1 MEGIL
6 KVVQRFSKMINV
18 IAEVTLTL
26 MMLLTVADVILR
38 SFKKPIVGTYELVSF
53 SGAVV
58 IGFSVPL
65 TSWMRGHVSVDII
78 TSRFSQ
84 KVRNIFNIITRC
96 LAIGLFLLIGSN
108 LIKYG
113 MDLHRA
119 KEVSMTLEVPFYP
132 VAYGLGICCFVQC
145 LVLFCDIAKISGG
158 SYE

>member
-26 MMLLTVADVILR
+26 IMLLTVADVILR
-38 SFKKPIVGTYELVSF
+38 SFKKPIIGTYELVSF

-78 TSRFSQ
+78 TSRFSK
-84 KVRNIFNIITRC
+84 KVRDIFNIATRC
-96 LAIGLFLLIGSN
+96 LVIGLFLLIGSN

-113 MDLHRA
+113 MDLHKA
-119 KEVSMTLEVPFYP
+119 KEVSMTLEIPFYP
-132 VAYGLGICCFVQC
+132 VAYGVGICCFVQC
-145 LVLFCDIAKISGG
+145 LVMFCDIVKISGG

>member
-6 KVVQRFSKMINV
+6 KVVQRSSKMINV

-26 MMLLTVADVILR
+26 IMLLTVADVILR
-38 SFKKPIVGTYELVSF
+38 SFKKPIIGTYELVSF

-78 TSRFSQ
+78 TSRFSK
-84 KVRNIFNIITRC
+84 KVRDIFNIATRC
-96 LAIGLFLLIGSN
+96 LVIGLFLLIGSN

-113 MDLHRA
+113 MDLHKA
-119 KEVSMTLEVPFYP
+119 KEVSMTLEIPFYP
-132 VAYGLGICCFVQC
+132 VAYGVGICCFVQC
-145 LVLFCDIAKISGG
+145 LVMFCDIVKISGG

>member
-78 TSRFSQ
+78 TSRFSR
-84 KVRNIFNIITRC
+84 KVRDIFNIATRC
-96 LAIGLFLLIGSN
+96 LVIGLFLLIGSN

-113 MDLHRA
+113 MDLHKA
-119 KEVSMTLEVPFYP
+119 KEVSLTLEIPFYP
-132 VAYGLGICCFVQC
+132 VAYGVGICCFVQC
-145 LVLFCDIAKISGG
+145 LVMFCDILKISGG